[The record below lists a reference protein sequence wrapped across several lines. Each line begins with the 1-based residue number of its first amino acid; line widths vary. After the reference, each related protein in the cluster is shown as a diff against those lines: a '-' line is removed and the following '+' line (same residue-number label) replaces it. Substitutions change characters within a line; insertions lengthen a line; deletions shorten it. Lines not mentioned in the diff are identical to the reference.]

1 MPERAETGA
10 VRASPWPEIDI
21 RIEAPGWSAL
31 ADAEAIARRAVEAV
45 LADYAPD
52 ERGAVAVLLTGDA
65 EIRAL
70 NRDFRRMDKPTN
82 VLSFPAAGR
91 PGENAPGESIL
102 GDIALA
108 YETCAREAE
117 EEEKPIADH
126 LAHLVVHGTLHLLG
140 FDHETPDE
148 AEEMEAEEVEI
159 LARLGIADPY
169 AGTEPAANPRE
180 ASS

>member
-21 RIEAPGWSAL
+21 RIEASGWSAL

-82 VLSFPAAGR
+82 VLSFPAAGL